1 MEWSRAGRRK
11 LTEMGTG
18 PTPPHLARG
27 PKIYAIP
34 ALSGYCWFVGGARKR
49 AAGEVARSGRAI

>member
-1 MEWSRAGRRK
+1 MESIRAGRRK
-11 LTEMGTG
+11 LTETGTG

-34 ALSGYCWFVGGARKR
+34 ADTLIWKFVVSR
-49 AAGEVARSGRAI
+49 

>member
-1 MEWSRAGRRK
+1 MESIRAGWRK
-11 LTEMGTG
+11 PAEMGTG

-34 ALSGYCWFVGGARKR
+34 AKAVIASLGLILGNQ
-49 AAGEVARSGRAI
+49 